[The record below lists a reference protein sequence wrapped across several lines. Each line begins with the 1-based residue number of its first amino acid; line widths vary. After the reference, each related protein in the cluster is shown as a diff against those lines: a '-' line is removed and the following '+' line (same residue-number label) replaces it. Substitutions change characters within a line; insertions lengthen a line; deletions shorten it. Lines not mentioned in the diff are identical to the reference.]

1 MKKMWFYVVKK
12 GLNFVTILNK
22 FQLVCFFTVLV
33 SVKDKHWGYMAQT
46 PKDLDMTL
54 DMWNNLLTLLMQ
66 IFESKV

>member
-1 MKKMWFYVVKK
+1 
-12 GLNFVTILNK
+12 
-22 FQLVCFFTVLV
+22 
-33 SVKDKHWGYMAQT
+33 MAQT